1 MESLTDLEEWDP
13 LADDNTN
20 QTVLLDEMKKK
31 EIKNILRSYTGHYD
45 LFAEL
50 IQNSLDALDMRSLI
64 EGPHYEPQLWIHIDI
79 QQQTVSVSDNGIGLS
94 NDELHLF
101 LKPNL
106 SFKKGNNTRGNK
118 GVGATYLAYG
128 FNYLQIATRVP
139 EFEYAGTMEQGR
151 EWIEDT
157 TGYIPRPHI
166 RPTQLDDPAFANVDR
181 GASFTVKLFG
191 NGIRPKDLS
200 WIGATIADKWDAV
213 LRIKTPLGGIYLFD
227 TTRPRTV
234 CHLKVTGSDGQISQK
249 DIVDCQYYYPNTIP
263 GKHVPLSTLIRYAEK
278 TAKAAR
284 PIPKW
289 PPNYSQLTSIYD
301 TFTADEILTNT
312 SPLKPTL
319 TEGEIHIM
327 KEHKP
332 DVAVY
337 FVYSTHFWD
346 NFNDNIL
353 GLRSGLRVLRGGLQ
367 LATQGMIQGEL
378 QGYSFNLW
386 NRLSEYDLSYCALSW
401 S

>member
-213 LRIKTPLGGIYLFD
+213 LRIKTPLGG
-227 TTRPRTV
+227 
-234 CHLKVTGSDGQISQK
+234 
-249 DIVDCQYYYPNTIP
+249 
-263 GKHVPLSTLIRYAEK
+263 
-278 TAKAAR
+278 
-284 PIPKW
+284 
-289 PPNYSQLTSIYD
+289 
-301 TFTADEILTNT
+301 
-312 SPLKPTL
+312 
-319 TEGEIHIM
+319 
-327 KEHKP
+327 
-332 DVAVY
+332 
-337 FVYSTHFWD
+337 
-346 NFNDNIL
+346 NIF
-353 GLRSGLRVLRGGLQ
+353 
-367 LATQGMIQGEL
+367 I
-378 QGYSFNLW
+378 
-386 NRLSEYDLSYCALSW
+386 
-401 S
+401 